1 MPGFEAR
8 GNTPMTAREELDVEV
23 KPRVM
28 NMSRAELIHTL
39 QICQVTNIE
48 TDDPLCRLHH
58 RKLCDL
64 VSSNAVPSV
73 ACCFSKESA

>member
-1 MPGFEAR
+1 
-8 GNTPMTAREELDVEV
+8 MTAREELDVEV
-23 KPRVM
+23 KRRVM

-58 RKLCDL
+58 RKLCDPTHQIL
-64 VSSNAVPSV
+64 TIRRPHSPALKP
-73 ACCFSKESA
+73 

>member
-1 MPGFEAR
+1 MPGFEPR
-8 GNTPMTAREELDVEV
+8 GSTPMTAREELDVEV
-23 KPRVM
+23 KRRVM

-39 QICQVTNIE
+39 QVCQVTNIE

-64 VSSNAVPSV
+64 VSSNAVTSV
-73 ACCFSKESA
+73 ACVYK